1 MVCPYGVA
9 YMVCP
14 YGVPNGMPIWYFPR
28 FGEASLRQWY
38 AYMAYT
44 CQVVLSAPLL
54 FASFFILI
62 NALRGAAALLI
73 QVHPAHAHAHAHAR
87 AHAHAHARAHA
98 RAHALHSPPRT
109 HHGGTPAP
117 SLPSC

>member
-1 MVCPYGVA
+1 MPMA
-9 YMVCP
+9 YM
-14 YGVPNGMPIWYFPR
+14 
-28 FGEASLRQWY
+28 
-38 AYMAYT
+38 

-73 QVHPAHAHAHAHAR
+73 QVHPAHAHAHAHA
-87 AHAHAHARAHA
+87 HA
-98 RAHALHSPPRT
+98 RAHALHSPPPT